1 MTTPRDFNE
10 IPDHIRK
17 HNNHYL
23 RINTTQESTGNDYT
37 PIKTI
42 VTIRTYQ
49 TQGEWE
55 TQVAPATE
63 QTFEKEEPL
72 YEALHGGINH
82 DIITLASLTQYYPSR
97 GGKSEPL
104 MGWTIFWILR
114 VCIRVSYRH
123 DNYLL

>member
-1 MTTPRDFNE
+1 MSTPKDFNE
-10 IPDHIRK
+10 IPIHIRE
-17 HNNHYL
+17 HNNRYL
-23 RINTTQESTGNDYT
+23 RVNTTQESTGNEYA

-55 TQVAPATE
+55 TQAVPATE

-82 DIITLASLTQYYPSR
+82 DIITLASLTQYYPLTGR
-97 GGKSEPL
+97 Q
-104 MGWTIFWILR
+104 
-114 VCIRVSYRH
+114 IRTVDGVDDFLYVRSLYESV
-123 DNYLL
+123 LLS

>member
-1 MTTPRDFNE
+1 MTTTEDFNE

-17 HNNHYL
+17 HHNHYL

-42 VTIRTYQ
+42 VTISSYRTQ
-49 TQGEWE
+49 CEWE
-55 TQVAPATE
+55 TQAAPATE

-82 DIITLASLTQYYPSR
+82 DMITLASLTQYYPLT
-97 GGKSEPL
+97 GQQ
-104 MGWTIFWILR
+104 
-114 VCIRVSYRH
+114 IRTVDGVDDFLDVRSMYGSV
-123 DNYLL
+123 LLA

>member
-1 MTTPRDFNE
+1 MTTTEDFNE

-17 HNNHYL
+17 HHNHYL

-42 VTIRTYQ
+42 VTISSYRTQ
-49 TQGEWE
+49 CEWE
-55 TQVAPATE
+55 TQAAPATE

-82 DIITLASLTQYYPSR
+82 DMITLASLTQYYPLTGQQIRTVDGADNFLDVRSAY
-97 GGKSEPL
+97 KS
-104 MGWTIFWILR
+104 
-114 VCIRVSYRH
+114 V
-123 DNYLL
+123 LLA

>member
-1 MTTPRDFNE
+1 MTTTEDFNE

-17 HNNHYL
+17 HHNHYL

-42 VTIRTYQ
+42 VTISSYRTQ
-49 TQGEWE
+49 CEWE
-55 TQVAPATE
+55 TQTTPATE

-82 DIITLASLTQYYPSR
+82 DMITLASLTQYYPLLGWHIKTVDGVDNFLDVRSLY
-97 GGKSEPL
+97 KSVLP
-104 MGWTIFWILR
+104 
-114 VCIRVSYRH
+114 S
-123 DNYLL
+123 

>member
-1 MTTPRDFNE
+1 MTKHEDFNE
-10 IPDHIRK
+10 IPSHIRK

-37 PIKTI
+37 PIKTT
-42 VTIRTYQ
+42 VTIRTYP

-55 TQVAPATE
+55 TQAAPATE

-82 DIITLASLTQYYPSR
+82 DIITLASLTHHYPLLGR
-97 GGKSEPL
+97 Q
-104 MGWTIFWILR
+104 
-114 VCIRVSYRH
+114 IRTVDGVDDFLDVRSMYGSV
-123 DNYLL
+123 LLA

>member
-1 MTTPRDFNE
+1 MTNPKDFNE
-10 IPDHIRK
+10 IPSHIRK

-42 VTIRTYQ
+42 VTISTYP

-55 TQVAPATE
+55 TQAAPKTE

-82 DIITLASLTQYYPSR
+82 DIITLASLTNHYPLLGREIKTVDGVDNFLDMRSAY
-97 GGKSEPL
+97 KS
-104 MGWTIFWILR
+104 ILL
-114 VCIRVSYRH
+114 VS
-123 DNYLL
+123 

>member
-42 VTIRTYQ
+42 VTISSYRTQ
-49 TQGEWE
+49 CEWE
-55 TQVAPATE
+55 TQAAPATE

-82 DIITLASLTQYYPSR
+82 DMITLASLTQYYPLTGQQIRTVDGADNFLDVRSAY
-97 GGKSEPL
+97 KS
-104 MGWTIFWILR
+104 
-114 VCIRVSYRH
+114 V
-123 DNYLL
+123 LLA

>member
-1 MTTPRDFNE
+1 MSTPKDINK
-10 IPDHIRK
+10 IPIHIRE

-23 RINTTQESTGNDYT
+23 RISTTQESTGNDYT

-42 VTIRTYQ
+42 VTIRTYP

-55 TQVAPATE
+55 TQTAPATE

-82 DIITLASLTQYYPSR
+82 DIITLASLTHHYPLLGWHIKTVDGVDDFLDVRSLY
-97 GGKSEPL
+97 KSVLP
-104 MGWTIFWILR
+104 
-114 VCIRVSYRH
+114 S
-123 DNYLL
+123 

>member
-1 MTTPRDFNE
+1 MTITEDFNE

-17 HNNHYL
+17 HHNHYL

-42 VTIRTYQ
+42 VTISSYRTQ
-49 TQGEWE
+49 CEWE
-55 TQVAPATE
+55 TQAAPATE

-82 DIITLASLTQYYPSR
+82 DMITLASLTQYYPLTGQQIRTVDGADNFLDVRSAY
-97 GGKSEPL
+97 KS
-104 MGWTIFWILR
+104 
-114 VCIRVSYRH
+114 V
-123 DNYLL
+123 LLA

>member
-1 MTTPRDFNE
+1 MTTPKDFNE
-10 IPDHIRK
+10 IPNHIRK

-23 RINTTQESTGNDYT
+23 RVNTTQESTGNDYT

-42 VTIRTYQ
+42 VTISSYP
-49 TQGEWE
+49 TQGEWA

-82 DIITLASLTQYYPSR
+82 DIITLASLTNHYPLLGREIKTVDGVDNFLDMRSAY
-97 GGKSEPL
+97 KS
-104 MGWTIFWILR
+104 ILL
-114 VCIRVSYRH
+114 VS
-123 DNYLL
+123 